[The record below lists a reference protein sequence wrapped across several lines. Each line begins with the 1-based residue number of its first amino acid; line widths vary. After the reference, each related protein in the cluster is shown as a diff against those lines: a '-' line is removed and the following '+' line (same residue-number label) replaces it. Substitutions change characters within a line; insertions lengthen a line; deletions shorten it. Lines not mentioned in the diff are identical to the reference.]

1 MVDRFATS
9 SAASG
14 RQQPC
19 DLCQGT
25 SFALLAQTDR
35 RGRPLETC
43 VCRQCGLVA
52 HADIPSDSQLE
63 RFYREEYR
71 QDYHGEET
79 PSSRRVI
86 RAWNVG
92 QRLVSRLQPYVG
104 PSDRLLEVGAGLGAT
119 VKQFELHGHEATGLE
134 PHTAFSH
141 FSRETL
147 GADLQSGWLF
157 DLPRDERWDV
167 VLLVHVIEHFRS
179 PRQALD
185 YIRGVLR
192 PGGRL
197 YIECPNLGA
206 PFAPPRRCFHFAHIH
221 NFTPATLSM
230 LVERC
235 GFAVERQFG
244 EADDPN
250 LMFLVRRT
258 DEFSNY
264 IDPTSYAQTMAAWR
278 RYNGLTYHL
287 RPSYLWRRARQV
299 TGYFRERV
307 GAEAQM
313 ERILAACRTPG
324 APALVPLPGTEPAIR
339 RRAA

>member
-19 DLCQGT
+19 DLCQST
-25 SFALLAQTDR
+25 NFALLAQSDR
-35 RGRPLETC
+35 RGRPLDTC
-43 VCRQCGLVA
+43 VCRDCGLVS
-52 HADIPSDSQLE
+52 HVDVPSDVQLE

-79 PSSRRVI
+79 PSPRRVI

-92 QRLVSRLQPYVG
+92 QRLVSRLQAYVAPG
-104 PSDRLLEVGAGLGAT
+104 DRLLEVGAGLGAT
-119 VKQFELHGHEATGLE
+119 VKQFELRGNEATGLE
-134 PHTAFSH
+134 PHTAFGH
-141 FSRETL
+141 FSRESL
-147 GADLQSGWLF
+147 RADLQSGWLF
-157 DLPRDERWDV
+157 DLPRNERWDV

-185 YIRGVLR
+185 YIRGLVR

-206 PFAPPRRCFHFAHIH
+206 PFAPPGRCFHFAHIH
-221 NFTPATLSM
+221 NFTPATLTM
-230 LVERC
+230 MAERT
-235 GFAVERQFG
+235 GFAVERRFG
-244 EADDPN
+244 AADDPN

-258 DEFSNY
+258 DAFSDFV
-264 IDPTSYAQTMAAWR
+264 DPTSYGQTMAALR
-278 RYNGLTYHL
+278 RYNALTYHL
-287 RPSYLWRRARQV
+287 RPTYLWRRAKKV
-299 TGYFRERV
+299 SGYLRERV
-307 GAEAQM
+307 GAEAQL
-313 ERILAACRTPG
+313 ERILAACRTER
-324 APALVPLPGTEPAIR
+324 APAPLPVTEPGLR